1 MKQRKKL
8 LRKSRLYV
16 ILDKKTCGRKSLL
29 DTARRI
35 KAAGAHIIQLRDKVS
50 DRKTVLKE
58 AFLLRG
64 LLHNSRTLF
73 IINDYI
79 DLAKIVDA
87 DGVHLGQGDIS
98 IKNARLILGKDKII
112 GISCHNLKQAKKA
125 REEGADYIGVGPV
138 FPTPTKPEA
147 RALGL
152 GVLKQIKK
160 KIKIPLFAIGDIN
173 KSNITGVSAC
183 SDKRIA
189 VCRAILKAGDT
200 AKNIN
205 EFLKLL
211 N

>member
-1 MKQRKKL
+1 M

-29 DTARRI
+29 DTARKI
-35 KAAGAHIIQLRDKVS
+35 NAAGAHIIQLRDKAS
-50 DRKTVLKE
+50 DRKVLLKE
-58 AFLLRG
+58 AYLLQGLLR
-64 LLHNSRTLF
+64 NSRTLF
-73 IINDYI
+73 IVNDYI

-98 IKNARLILGKDKII
+98 IKNARLILGSDKII
-112 GISCHNLKQAKKA
+112 GISCHNLKQAQKA

-138 FPTPTKPEA
+138 FPTPTKPEG

-152 GVLKQIKK
+152 RVLKQIKK

-183 SDKRIA
+183 SDKRVA
-189 VCRAILKAGDT
+189 VCRAILKTKDIT
-200 AKNIN
+200 RSIN
-205 EFLKLL
+205 EFLRLL

>member
-1 MKQRKKL
+1 L

-29 DTARRI
+29 DTARKI
-35 KAAGAHIIQLRDKVS
+35 KSAGAHIIQLRDKLS
-50 DRKTVLKE
+50 DRKTILKE
-58 AFLLRG
+58 ALLLQGLLR
-64 LLHNSRTLF
+64 NSRTLF
-73 IINDYI
+73 IVNDYP

-98 IKNARLILGKDKII
+98 IKNARLILGNNKII
-112 GISCHNLKQAKKA
+112 GISCHNLKQAQKA

-138 FPTPTKPEA
+138 FPTPTKPEG

-152 GVLKQIKK
+152 GVLEEINK

-173 KSNITGVSAC
+173 KSNITGVLAYA
-183 SDKRIA
+183 DKRIA
-189 VCRAILKAGDT
+189 VCRAVLKARDI

-205 EFLKLL
+205 EFLRLL